1 MKSSSSLA
9 DVRGSEVRTSGK
21 RIRVLQ
27 VVDGLDRGGIESW
40 LVRLLPHLERDA
52 VAMDFLVTADRPF
65 AYAKEIE
72 ARGARIIPCL
82 DRPVSSYFSGPLSV
96 VGNRWVWHYARRLER
111 ALRELGPYDIVH
123 SHFDPCGFPLLCARR
138 AGVHVRIAHSHMT
151 YPELLY
157 RGRLVRT
164 ALAPLARR
172 WIQKAATLGLAVS
185 RAAARAMFGA
195 GWVRDPRWRVL
206 HPGIDL
212 EPFRQPVDRAAVRAA
227 LGIPTDA
234 LVVGH
239 VGRLEEV
246 KNHAFLIDL
255 VAALAPVEPRLRL
268 LLLGEGRLRS
278 EIEQRAERAGLTGRV
293 LFLGARPDVPRILLG
308 AMDVFVFPSVHE
320 GLGLAGVEAQAAGL
334 PCLVSDAV
342 PDEMDVVP
350 PLVRRMS
357 LERPAADWAA
367 AVAELAARPRPL
379 SQAEALARVEQGDF
393 NVRHTVVQLQQL
405 YRACLPA

>member
-1 MKSSSSLA
+1 MKSSASL
-9 DVRGSEVRTSGK
+9 SEVRDSAVRTCGK

-27 VVDGLDRGGIESW
+27 VVDGLDHGGIESW
-40 LVRLLPHLERDA
+40 LVRLLPHLEREA
-52 VAMDFLVTADRPF
+52 VAMDFLVTAARPF
-65 AYAKEIE
+65 AYTKEIE

-82 DRPVSSYFSGPLSV
+82 DRPVSTYFSGALPV
-96 VGNRWVWHYARRLER
+96 AGNRWVWHYARRLGR
-111 ALRELGPYDIVH
+111 ILRVLGPYQIVH

-138 AGVHVRIAHSHMT
+138 AGIPARIAHSHT
-151 YPELLY
+151 TCPELLY
-157 RGRLVRT
+157 RGRLARA

-172 WIQKAATLGLAVS
+172 WIQNSATLGLAVS
-185 RAAARAMFGA
+185 IEAARAKFGA
-195 GWVRDPRWRVL
+195 GWERDPRWRVL

-212 EPFRQPVDRAAVRAA
+212 QPFRQPVDRAAARAA
-227 LGIPTDA
+227 LGIPVDA

-239 VGRLEEV
+239 VGRFEEE

-255 VAALAPVEPRLRL
+255 VATLALVKPRLRL
-268 LLLGEGRLRS
+268 LLLGEGRRRP
-278 EIEQRAERAGLTGRV
+278 EIEQRVARAGLAGRV
-293 LFLGARPDVPRILLG
+293 HFLGARPDVPRILLG
-308 AMDVFVFPSVHE
+308 AMDVFVFPSLYE

-357 LERPAADWAA
+357 LARPAAEWAA
-367 AVAELAARPRPL
+367 AVAELGTRPRPL

-393 NVRHTVVQLQQL
+393 NIRHTATQLQQL